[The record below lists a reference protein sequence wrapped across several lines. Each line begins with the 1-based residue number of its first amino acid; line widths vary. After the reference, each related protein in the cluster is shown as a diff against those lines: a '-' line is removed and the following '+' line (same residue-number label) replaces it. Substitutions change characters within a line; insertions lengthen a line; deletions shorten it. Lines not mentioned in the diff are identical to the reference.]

1 MHIYI
6 DESGRFVPRGSTESR
21 VSGIGALIVP
31 SASIVDFEKDVRE
44 WKRNTRG
51 HDAEIKGSSLTE
63 VEASSFI
70 ALVSKHDVLF
80 EACLID
86 AASHEPNDVAAFRA
100 KQAAIIRGLLPADP
114 LPSLEHEVSELTSR
128 LERLSEQL
136 FVQWFTTIV
145 SFPRI
150 LEHALTYYCQRSPRE
165 LGSFAWRID
174 AKDRKITAMEQSWQ
188 ELVGPLLQNL
198 TSSAPLGAV
207 EWGDYSY
214 LRAFELTG
222 PEADEILA
230 SLPPEQRAVAAPP
243 LDTRALFADLQFQR
257 SHDSLGIQAADMLLS
272 ILTRAFNA
280 TLREDGWSE
289 LGKLIIKRNPQSV
302 RFIAL
307 NGAAAAPFE
316 SKVVASPFAHILG
329 RLREC
334 GKVMPHEPPAGFMS
348 QRFV

>member
-6 DESGRFVPRGSTESR
+6 DESGSFVPRGPAESR

-31 SASIVDFEKDVRE
+31 SASIVNFEEDVYA
-44 WKRNTRG
+44 WKRRARA
-51 HDAEIKGSSLTE
+51 HDAEVKGSSLTE
-63 VEASSFI
+63 IEASSFI
-70 ALVSKHDVLF
+70 ELVSKHDVLF

-114 LPSLEHEVSELTSR
+114 LPSLKHEVSELASR

-165 LGSFAWRID
+165 VGSFVWRID
-174 AKDRKITAMEQSWQ
+174 AKDRTITAMEQSWQ
-188 ELVGPLLQNL
+188 ELIGPLLQSL
-198 TSSAPLGAV
+198 TSSAPLGAL
-207 EWGDYSY
+207 EWGDYSHF
-214 LRAFELTG
+214 RAFELGG
-222 PEADEILA
+222 PEADEVLA
-230 SLPPEQRAVAAPP
+230 DLPPEQRALAAPP
-243 LDTRALFADLQFQR
+243 IDTNALFADLQFQR
-257 SHDSLGIQAADMLLS
+257 SHESLGIQAADMLLS

-280 TLREDGWSE
+280 TLREDGWGE
-289 LGKLIIKRNPQSV
+289 LGKLIVKRNPQSV

-316 SKVVASPFAHILG
+316 SKAVASSFAHVLG

-334 GKVMPHEPPAGFMS
+334 GKMMPHERPAGFVS
-348 QRFV
+348 QRFF